1 MTHLETVLRR
11 AVANLDPSDR
21 EGRRRAFG
29 DVRAQMMRLLAV
41 YEPPLSAD
49 EIEGKIDELD
59 TIIRRLEAEYAPPS
73 AAEPPAPEP
82 EAPAPSDFS
91 DEYEAG
97 EEDVVIDEPDEGP
110 FDLDDGEVLDGEE
123 PVEEPPPATR
133 GSVIAR
139 IAAVGLALV
148 IIAAGAGFLVYLASE
163 PSRQQ
168 TAEAPQATS
177 PEPQASE
184 PVTPAETA
192 PPQSAK
198 PEPSAPP
205 AASEPATAVAPAPVE
220 TPTSVAPTEPTPTEP
235 AGDATAPDA
244 PSSPAPATAPPTPA
258 PATTGPVAESLI
270 LFDGSDPGMFRST
283 ADNPVR
289 FDGYP
294 NGGTVRISSSANSNG
309 ARLRVGPGVYQRI
322 AGRHVRIL
330 VVARAAPDDPADA
343 LRFAYQNGRR
353 LSPWSDQKLSDDF
366 QTLVLDW
373 TVPAERTG
381 SEGDSLLI
389 EPGIPGDGTAADIR
403 SVTIDVLP

>member
-11 AVANLDPSDR
+11 AVAGLDPSDR

-59 TIIRRLEAEYAPPS
+59 TIIRRLEAEYAPPP
-73 AAEPPAPEP
+73 AAAPEP

-97 EEDVVIDEPDEGP
+97 EEDVVLDEPDEGP

-133 GSVIAR
+133 ASVIAR

-168 TAEAPQATS
+168 TAEAPPATS

-184 PVTPAETA
+184 PVTPADTA
-192 PPQSAK
+192 PPQSPT
-198 PEPSAPP
+198 PEPSASP
-205 AASEPATAVAPAPVE
+205 ASEPATAVAPAPVE
-220 TPTSVAPTEPTPTEP
+220 TPTAAAPPEPTPAEP
-235 AGDATAPDA
+235 AGEGTAPA
-244 PSSPAPATAPPTPA
+244 PSTAPASTPSPTPA
-258 PATTGPVAESLI
+258 PPPSGPVAESLI

-373 TVPAERTG
+373 TVPAQRTG

>member
-11 AVANLDPSDR
+11 AVADLDPSDR

-59 TIIRRLEAEYAPPS
+59 TIMRRLEAEYAPAVTDPAASPS
-73 AAEPPAPEP
+73 QE
-82 EAPAPSDFS
+82 APSDFS

-97 EEDVVIDEPDEGP
+97 EEDFAVEEPDEGP
-110 FDLDDGEVLDGEE
+110 FDLDDGEVVDGEE
-123 PVEEPPPATR
+123 PVEEQPPATR

-148 IIAAGAGFLVYLASE
+148 IIAAGAAFLVYLASE

-168 TAEAPQATS
+168 TAEAPPAVDV
-177 PEPQASE
+177 EPQASA
-184 PVTPAETA
+184 PVAQPAEAT
-192 PPQSAK
+192 PPQPATS
-198 PEPSAPP
+198 EPSAP
-205 AASEPATAVAPAPVE
+205 ALASEPAPTSLPAEAPAPSASAE
-220 TPTSVAPTEPTPTEP
+220 
-235 AGDATAPDA
+235 
-244 PSSPAPATAPPTPA
+244 PAPAEPAAAAPPSTPPSATASA
-258 PATTGPVAESLI
+258 PSVPPSGPVAESLI

-309 ARLRVGPGVYQRI
+309 ARLRVGPGVYERI

-403 SVTIDVLP
+403 SVTIDILP

>member
-11 AVANLDPSDR
+11 AVADLDPSDR

-82 EAPAPSDFS
+82 AAPVPSDFS

-97 EEDVVIDEPDEGP
+97 EEDVVLDEPDEGP
-110 FDLDDGEVLDGEE
+110 FDLEDGEVLDGEE
-123 PVEEPPPATR
+123 PVEEAPPATR

-184 PVTPAETA
+184 PVTPADTA
-192 PPQSAK
+192 PPQSPT

-220 TPTSVAPTEPTPTEP
+220 TPTSVAPPEPTPT
-235 AGDATAPDA
+235 DATAPA
-244 PSSPAPATAPPTPA
+244 PSTAPASPPSTTPA
-258 PATTGPVAESLI
+258 PLPSGPVAESLI

-294 NGGTVRISSSANSNG
+294 AGGTVRISSSANSNG
-309 ARLRVGPGVYQRI
+309 ARLRVGPGVYERI

>member
-1 MTHLETVLRR
+1 MLFR
-11 AVANLDPSDR
+11 
-21 EGRRRAFG
+21 
-29 DVRAQMMRLLAV
+29 
-41 YEPPLSAD
+41 
-49 EIEGKIDELD
+49 
-59 TIIRRLEAEYAPPS
+59 S
-73 AAEPPAPEP
+73 AA
-82 EAPAPSDFS
+82 
-91 DEYEAG
+91 
-97 EEDVVIDEPDEGP
+97 
-110 FDLDDGEVLDGEE
+110 
-123 PVEEPPPATR
+123 
-133 GSVIAR
+133 
-139 IAAVGLALV
+139 
-148 IIAAGAGFLVYLASE
+148 FLVYLASE

-168 TAEAPQATS
+168 TAEAPQGTS
-177 PEPQASE
+177 AEPQASE
-184 PVTPAETA
+184 PVTPADNA
-192 PPQSAK
+192 PPQSAT
-198 PEPSAPP
+198 PEPSAPETPATAAPTEAP
-205 AASEPATAVAPAPVE
+205 AASTSAEPTPGEPAPAP
-220 TPTSVAPTEPTPTEP
+220 T
-235 AGDATAPDA
+235 
-244 PSSPAPATAPPTPA
+244 SSPPASTPPPASPVTP
-258 PATTGPVAESLI
+258 GPVAESLI

-330 VVARAAPDDPADA
+330 VVARAAPDDPADT

-353 LSPWSDQKLSDDF
+353 LSPWSDQKLTDDF

>member
-11 AVANLDPSDR
+11 AVAGLDPSDR

-59 TIIRRLEAEYAPPS
+59 TIIRRLEAEYGEAATEPAAP
-73 AAEPPAPEP
+73 AAQE
-82 EAPAPSDFS
+82 APSDFS

-97 EEDVVIDEPDEGP
+97 EEDLVLDEPDEGP
-110 FDLDDGEVLDGEE
+110 FDLDDGEVADGEE

-184 PVTPAETA
+184 PVTPADTA
-192 PPQSAK
+192 PPQSPT

-220 TPTSVAPTEPTPTEP
+220 TPTSVAPPEPTPAEP
-235 AGDATAPDA
+235 AGDATAPA
-244 PSSPAPATAPPTPA
+244 PSTAPASTPSSTPA
-258 PATTGPVAESLI
+258 PPSGPVAESLI

-294 NGGTVRISSSANSNG
+294 AGGTVRISSSANSNG

>member
-11 AVANLDPSDR
+11 AVAELDPSDR

-29 DVRAQMMRLLAV
+29 DVRSQMMRLLAV
-41 YEPPLSAD
+41 YEPPLSAA

-59 TIIRRLEAEYAPPS
+59 TIIRRLEAEYA
-73 AAEPPAPEP
+73 APPAPAAVP
-82 EAPAPSDFS
+82 APAPDSPAASDFT

-97 EEDVVIDEPDEGP
+97 EEEFVDEEPDEGP
-110 FDLDDGEVLDGEE
+110 FELDDGELDVRDDG
-123 PVEEPPPATR
+123 VEETPA
-133 GSVIAR
+133 IAPASAMGR
-139 IAAVGLALV
+139 IAAVVLALV
-148 IIAAGAGFLVYLASE
+148 IVAAGAAFLVYLARE

-168 TAEAPQATS
+168 MAE
-177 PEPQASE
+177 
-184 PVTPAETA
+184 
-192 PPQSAK
+192 
-198 PEPSAPP
+198 APP
-205 AASEPATAVAPAPVE
+205 AAAAPAVEAEPRPAEPMASPASDSPAAATPAEPAAESEPPSPGAPGAASAEAPSEPAPTA
-220 TPTSVAPTEPTPTEP
+220 TEP
-235 AGDATAPDA
+235 AVGTANPALQPAA
-244 PSSPAPATAPPTPA
+244 PLAAGSPEAS
-258 PATTGPVAESLI
+258 GPVAESLI

-294 NGGTVRISSSANSNG
+294 NGGSVRISSSANSNG

-322 AGRHVRIL
+322 AGKHVRIL

-353 LSPWSDQKLSDDF
+353 LSPWSDQKLTDDF
-366 QTLVLDW
+366 QALVLDW

-381 SEGDSLLI
+381 AEGDSLLI

>member
-11 AVANLDPSDR
+11 AAADLDPSDR

-41 YEPPLSAD
+41 YEPPLSAA

-59 TIIRRLEAEYAPPS
+59 TIIRRLEAEYAAPPA
-73 AAEPPAPEP
+73 AAELPAPAQD
-82 EAPAPSDFS
+82 APAASDFS

-97 EEDVVIDEPDEGP
+97 EEDFALEEPDEGP
-110 FDLDDGEVLDGEE
+110 FDLDDGELEGGEE
-123 PVEEPPPATR
+123 LADEPPPAAP
-133 GSVIAR
+133 GSAIAR
-139 IAAVGLALV
+139 IAAVVLALV
-148 IIAAGAGFLVYLASE
+148 IIAAGAAFLVYLASE

-168 TAEAPQATS
+168 TAEAPSAVGV
-177 PEPQASE
+177 EPPASE
-184 PVTPAETA
+184 PVTPPAESL
-192 PPQSAK
+192 PPNAAT
-198 PEPSAPP
+198 PEPSAPSAGSEPP
-205 AASEPATAVAPAPVE
+205 AATDPAAAPAEAPAPS
-220 TPTSVAPTEPTPTEP
+220 TSAEPAPTEPAAVVP
-235 AGDATAPDA
+235 
-244 PSSPAPATAPPTPA
+244 PSSAPPAAAPTPSAPAS
-258 PATTGPVAESLI
+258 GPVAESLI
-270 LFDGSDPGMFRST
+270 LFDGSDPAMFRST

-294 NGGTVRISSSANSNG
+294 NGGSVRISSSANSNG
-309 ARLRVGPGVYQRI
+309 ARLRVGPGVYERI

-330 VVARAAPDDPADA
+330 VVARAAPDDPADR
-343 LRFAYQNGRR
+343 LRFAYQNGHR

>member
-11 AVANLDPSDR
+11 AVADLDPSDR

-59 TIIRRLEAEYAPPS
+59 TIIRRLEAEYAP
-73 AAEPPAPEP
+73 AAADPA
-82 EAPAPSDFS
+82 APAPQDAASDFTE
-91 DEYEAG
+91 EYEAG
-97 EEDVVIDEPDEGP
+97 EEDLALEDPDEGP
-110 FDLDDGEVLDGEE
+110 FDLDDGEGIDGEE
-123 PVEEPPPATR
+123 PAEASPAATR
-133 GSVIAR
+133 GSLIAR
-139 IAAVGLALV
+139 IAAVVLALV
-148 IIAAGAGFLVYLASE
+148 IIAAGAAFLVYLASE

-168 TAEAPQATS
+168 TAEVPTAGEAPAVDAK
-177 PEPQASE
+177 PQASAPLAE
-184 PVTPAETA
+184 PAETA
-192 PPQSAK
+192 PQQAAV
-198 PEPSAPP
+198 PEPNAPETPATAAPAEAPAASASAEPTPSEPAPAPASSPPASAPP
-205 AASEPATAVAPAPVE
+205 PAS
-220 TPTSVAPTEPTPTEP
+220 SV
-235 AGDATAPDA
+235 
-244 PSSPAPATAPPTPA
+244 PS
-258 PATTGPVAESLI
+258 GPVAESLI

-294 NGGTVRISSSANSNG
+294 NGGTVRISSSVNSNG

-330 VVARAAPDDPADA
+330 VVARAAPDDPADT

-353 LSPWSDQKLSDDF
+353 LSPWSDQKLTDDF

-373 TVPAERTG
+373 TVPAKRTG